1 MSRAILSLNALA
13 IGLIGLLYLY
23 NPNILLS
30 RYGLESGSV
39 GMDNMLRATYGG
51 LYLLSATV
59 FSMGVI
65 VAARRR
71 DALIFLA
78 IFMAGAALGR
88 IVSIIMAG
96 MPPAAIMPLLYY
108 ELIMLAIAVV
118 LARRA
123 STTD

>member
-1 MSRAILSLNALA
+1 MTLQVSVVRYCNQKASSMKTKSFSNMQCSIARTLEHVGSRWSL
-13 IGLIGLLYLY
+13 LI
-23 NPNILLS
+23 I
-30 RYGLESGSV
+30 RDA
-39 GMDNMLRATYGG
+39 M
-51 LYLLSATV
+51 
-59 FSMGVI
+59 MGVI

-123 STTD
+123 STPN